1 MLLKYAQVSQE
12 ATKLNGIET
21 LVAIVALVKL
31 AYPPINFETEGSCSK
46 AKRQSKII

>member
-1 MLLKYAQVSQE
+1 MLRQYAQAGQR

-21 LVAIVALVKL
+21 RVSIDALVKL
-31 AYPPINFETEGSCSK
+31 AYPPMNFETEGSCSK